1 MSPSPYLAGA
11 EGGGFMGKEMDTYMP
26 NHGAVAIS
34 AQTLCPG
41 QWWKKGGLTL
51 TCQETRGHTHDD
63 GEAQRPEV
71 DEYLVAEPRNDKAEV
86 VTFGHQAA
94 KITGDQK
101 DYVHQ
106 Y

>member
-1 MSPSPYLAGA
+1 
-11 EGGGFMGKEMDTYMP
+11 MGKEMDIYMP

-41 QWWKKGGLTL
+41 RWWKKGGLTL
-51 TCQETRGHTHDD
+51 TCQEARGHTHDD
-63 GEAQRPEV
+63 GEGQRPEV

-86 VTFGHQAA
+86 VTLGHQAA
-94 KITGDQK
+94 KTTGDQK